1 MCVLDTYF
9 VLIIQNIGLQGE
21 NFKKTKK
28 TSGQLQSETVLKMSK
43 TCKI

>member
-1 MCVLDTYF
+1 MSKQSDLDVNLY
-9 VLIIQNIGLQGE
+9 
-21 NFKKTKK
+21 FKKTKK